1 MIFSKHAHVRMHQR
15 GITAPT
21 AMACLAAGEKSPG
34 KLGAT
39 RHYLM
44 GYTAVTVPLNGGGI
58 KILTVYG
65 GRPHDTYV
73 GTDLE
78 PCRIVDQ
85 GGSVI

>member
-1 MIFSKHAHVRMHQR
+1 MHER

-21 AMACLAAGEKSPG
+21 ALACLAAGEKSPG

-39 RHYLM
+39 RHHLM
-44 GYTAVTVPLNGGGI
+44 GFTAVTVPWKDGGL
-58 KILTVYG
+58 KVLTVYG
-65 GRPHDTYV
+65 GRPYDTYV

-78 PCRIVDQ
+78 PCRIVDK